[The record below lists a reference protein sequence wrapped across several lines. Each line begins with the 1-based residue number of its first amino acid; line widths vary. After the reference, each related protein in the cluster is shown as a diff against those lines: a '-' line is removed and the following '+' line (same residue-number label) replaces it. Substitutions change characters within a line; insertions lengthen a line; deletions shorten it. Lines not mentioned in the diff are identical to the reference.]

1 MPLKSRI
8 PIVGLA
14 IVVFATTVGIYA
26 VLDRGKTVAATDP
39 SNTELVELGERIYRE
54 ACVACHGVNLEG
66 QLNWRVRNTDGT
78 LPAPPHD
85 KSGHTWHHPDQELF
99 KYTKFGGAPI
109 APPGFKSA
117 MPGFVNSLTDR
128 EIWAV
133 LSFIKSHWPER
144 EREHQTRITE
154 RSKN

>member
-1 MPLKSRI
+1 MPLKSRTT
-8 PIVGLA
+8 IVGLT
-14 IVVFATTVGIYA
+14 VVMLATTAGIYA
-26 VLDRGKTVAATDP
+26 VLDRGRTIAATDP
-39 SNTELVELGERIYRE
+39 SLGERIYPE

-66 QLNWRVRNTDGT
+66 QPNWRVRNADGT

-109 APPGFKSA
+109 APPGVNSA
-117 MPGFVNSLTDR
+117 MPGFLDSLTDR

-133 LSFIKSHWPER
+133 LSFVKSRWPER